1 MLMSSVPN
9 TPSTSRVPKVSSFV
23 SSFVRIEGQKI
34 YGKMRATAL
43 KNQPGNRIIP
53 SRLCRNILLGNTREI
68 VITQEVPWALK
79 MDVPGNW

>member
-1 MLMSSVPN
+1 MSSVPN
-9 TPSTSRVPKVSSFV
+9 IPNTSSVSSFV

-34 YGKMRATAL
+34 YGRMRATAL